1 MGCAENREIRTPNL
15 DRLAETGIRMENF
28 FCVSPVCFPAR
39 ASILSG
45 RIPSQHGIHD
55 WLSGGNSSKVE
66 QREPIEYLKGMP
78 GYTDLLAGNGYT
90 GGLSGKWHMGD
101 SEHPQKSFSYWPQL
115 LSPAWQRPNFSTDIS
130 AWQTIA
136 AQNYDNF
143 ARTLRQAVNIYHNYC
158 PRWDSV

>member
-1 MGCAENREIRTPNL
+1 MASSKQNITVIITDDQGAWAMGCAENREIRTPNL

-28 FCVSPVCFPAR
+28 FCVSPVCSPAR
-39 ASILSG
+39 ASILTG

-115 LSPAWQRPNFSTDIS
+115 LSPAW
-130 AWQTIA
+130 
-136 AQNYDNF
+136 
-143 ARTLRQAVNIYHNYC
+143 
-158 PRWDSV
+158 